1 MTSWRNNV
9 VIAFFR
15 PKVTILDYCDHV
27 SGSIVSELA
36 PYMGDAWA
44 KRHDVMTS

>member
-15 PKVTILDYCDHV
+15 PKVTILDYCDQV
-27 SGSIVSELA
+27 SGLIVSELA
-36 PYMGDAWA
+36 PYMGDA
-44 KRHDVMTS
+44 